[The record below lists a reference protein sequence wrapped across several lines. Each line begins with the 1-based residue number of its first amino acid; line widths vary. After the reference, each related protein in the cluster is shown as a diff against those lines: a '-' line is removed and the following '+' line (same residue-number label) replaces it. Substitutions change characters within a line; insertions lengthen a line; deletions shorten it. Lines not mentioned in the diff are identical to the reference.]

1 MKEQRKIGWKLL
13 GVATFL
19 VGVVVSA
26 TLLYARVQM
35 NTGRIDALESD
46 SREKMALLHQLDKK
60 LDNLQ
65 ATVEAI
71 RRP

>member
-1 MKEQRKIGWKLL
+1 
-13 GVATFL
+13 
-19 VGVVVSA
+19 
-26 TLLYARVQM
+26 
-35 NTGRIDALESD
+35 
-46 SREKMALLHQLDKK
+46 MALLHQLDKK